1 MHSLFAHLVRSL
13 VKEGKQQ
20 QQLYHLPRAYQEL
33 YNRYILEF
41 EPKIEDLQNTFH
53 LVLAESKA
61 TYIVIDALDECPQI
75 KDRVNILKFLSELSF
90 TSSSTHIL
98 VTKDIQET
106 INAISV
112 SARVTEVPI
121 QNSQVDDDIRRHVKS
136 CLADDF
142 QFQRWAK
149 EVKAEV
155 ADNLANNASGVFK

>member
-20 QQLYHLPRAYQEL
+20 PQLYHLPRAYQEL
-33 YNRYILEF
+33 YNRYVLEL

-61 TYIVIDALDECPQI
+61 TYIVIDALDERPQI
-75 KDRVNILKFLSELSF
+75 KDQVNILNFLSELSF
-90 TSSSTHIL
+90 TSSSTHII

-106 INAISV
+106 INAISF
-112 SARVTEVPI
+112 SARVTEVLI
-121 QNSQVDDDIRRHVKS
+121 QNSQADDYIRRHVKS